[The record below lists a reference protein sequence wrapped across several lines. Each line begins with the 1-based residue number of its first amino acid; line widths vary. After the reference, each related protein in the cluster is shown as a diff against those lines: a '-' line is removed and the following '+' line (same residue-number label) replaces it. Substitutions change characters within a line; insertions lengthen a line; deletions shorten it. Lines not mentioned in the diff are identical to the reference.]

1 MKSSDVLRR
10 WSIGDSHDTYL
21 IKQWGGGYFSIN
33 DKGHLVC
40 HPTAEAKPAPAAP
53 EGNGAAHPAQSIDI
67 KGLVDELSQRGISLP
82 LLIRFSDILKA
93 RISHLNEAFRKAIS
107 EYGYKGEYKGVY
119 PIKVNQHRYVVEEIV
134 GYGKPYKYGLEAGSK
149 PELLAVMAMLDTDGA
164 LVICNGYK
172 DEEYI
177 ETALL
182 ASKLGLT
189 VILVVEKPSELALIR
204 QVSLKTGV
212 RPVIGIRAKLSSR
225 GSGRWEASGG
235 DRSKFGLSAREMLDA
250 VATLKEWG
258 MLDCFQLLHFH
269 LGSQISSIRSIKN
282 ALREAGRFYVELS
295 KMGAALKYLDVGG
308 GLGVDYD
315 GSQTNFASSMNYS
328 VQEYANDIVYSM
340 MEMCD
345 AEKVPHPHIVSESG
359 RAVVAHH
366 AMLVVNVL
374 GVGEFF
380 DAKIPDQLPPD
391 SDGLLRNLFDT
402 HREVTRKNFLEAYH
416 DAVEY
421 KDECLSLFSLGHLS
435 LEQRVIAEN
444 LFWGICQ
451 KILRIVRELD
461 HVPEELEGIEKA
473 LSDTYFCNFSMFQ
486 SLPDSWAIE
495 QLFPIVPIHRLN
507 EAPTRR
513 AVLAD
518 ITCDSDGKIDAFID
532 LHDVKHVIEL
542 HPFVHGQDYYLGI
555 FLVGAYQEILGDL
568 HNLFGDTNT
577 VHVALDDAEGSPGY
591 RIEHVVS
598 GDTVTDVLKYVS
610 YNRDELLAKVRRAA
624 EVAMRQKRMSIEE
637 TRQLL
642 RMYEDGLAGYTYLER
657 E

>member
-1 MKSSDVLRR
+1 MKSTDVLRR
-10 WSIGDSHDTYL
+10 WSVADSLDTYF
-21 IKQWGGGYFSIN
+21 IRSWGGGYFSIN
-33 DKGHLVC
+33 EKGNLIC
-40 HPTAEAKPAPAAP
+40 HPAGQGKGE
-53 EGNGAAHPAQSIDI
+53 IDV
-67 KGLVDELSQRGISLP
+67 KGLVDELVQRGLSLP
-82 LLIRFSDILKA
+82 LLVRFSDILKS
-93 RISHLNEAFRKAIS
+93 RIELLNECFRKAIA
-107 EYGYKGEYKGVY
+107 EYGYQSEYKGVY

-134 GYGKPYKYGLEAGSK
+134 NYGKPYRYGLEAGSK

-189 VILVVEKPSELALIR
+189 VILVVEKPSELTLIR
-204 QVSLKTGV
+204 QVSQKVGV
-212 RPVIGIRAKLSSR
+212 KPLIGIRAKLSTR

-250 VATLKEWG
+250 VHMLREWG
-258 MLDCFQLLHFH
+258 MLDSLELLHFH
-269 LGSQISSIRSIKN
+269 LGSQISSIRSVKD
-282 ALREAGRFYVELS
+282 ALREAGRFFVELS
-295 KMGAALKYLDVGG
+295 KMGAPLRYLDVGG

-328 VQEYANDIVYSM
+328 VQEYANDIVYAM

-345 AEKVPHPHIVSESG
+345 AEGVPHPILVSESG
-359 RAVVAHH
+359 RAIVAHH
-366 AMLVVNVL
+366 SMLVVNVL

-380 DAKIPDQLPPD
+380 EGKIPDELPADADPIV
-391 SDGLLRNLFDT
+391 RNLWET
-402 HREVTRKNFLEAYH
+402 YREISRKSFLEAYH

-421 KDECLSLFSLGHLS
+421 KDEALSLFTLGRLS
-435 LEQRVIAEN
+435 LDQRVIAEN
-444 LFWGICQ
+444 VFWGICG
-451 KILRIVRELD
+451 KILRIVRELE
-461 HVPEELEGIEKA
+461 HIPEELEGMEKA

-486 SLPDSWAIE
+486 SVPDSWAID

-518 ITCDSDGKIDAFID
+518 ITCDSDGKIDQFID
-532 LHDVKHVIEL
+532 MHDVKNVIEL
-542 HPFVHGQDYYLGI
+542 HPVLPGQDYYLGI

-577 VHVALDDAEGSPGY
+577 VHVSLDEATGY
-591 RIEHVVS
+591 KIEHVVT
-598 GDTVTDVLKYVS
+598 GDTVTDVLHYVS
-610 YNRDELLAKVRRAA
+610 YNRDELLSRVRRAA
-624 EVAMRQKRMSIEE
+624 ELAMRQKRMTIEDS
-637 TRQLL
+637 RRLL
-642 RMYEDGLAGYTYLER
+642 KMFEGGLAGYTYLEGD
-657 E
+657 

>member
-1 MKSSDVLRR
+1 MKSTDVLRR
-10 WSIGDSHDTYL
+10 WSVADSLDAYL
-21 IKQWGGGYFSIN
+21 IRHWGGGYFSIN
-33 DKGHLVC
+33 EKGNMVC
-40 HPTAEAKPAPAAP
+40 HPEGEGKPA
-53 EGNGAAHPAQSIDI
+53 IDI
-67 KGLVDELSQRGISLP
+67 KALVDELRQRGLSLP
-82 LLIRFSDILKA
+82 LLVRFSDILKA
-93 RISHLNEAFRKAIS
+93 RIELLNGCFRKAIA

-119 PIKVNQHRYVVEEIV
+119 PIKVNQHRNVVEEIV
-134 GYGKPYKYGLEAGSK
+134 SYGKPYKYGLEAGSK

-189 VILVVEKPSELALIR
+189 VIMVVEKPSELPLIK
-204 QVSLKTGV
+204 QVSQRVGV
-212 RPVIGIRAKLSSR
+212 RPVIGIRAKLASR

-250 VATLKEWG
+250 VQTLREWG
-258 MLDCFQLLHFH
+258 MLDTFQLLHFH

-295 KMGAALKYLDVGG
+295 RMGAALRYLDVGG

-315 GSQTNFASSMNYS
+315 GSQTNFQSSMNYT
-328 VQEYANDIVYSM
+328 VQEYANDIVYAM

-345 AEKVPHPHIVSESG
+345 AAGVPHPTLVSESG
-359 RAVVAHH
+359 RAVTAHH

-380 DAKIPDQLPPD
+380 EGKIPDQLPPD
-391 SDGLLRNLFDT
+391 TDAIVRNLWET
-402 HREVTRKNFLEAYH
+402 YREVSRKNFLEAYH

-421 KDECLSLFSLGHLS
+421 KDEALSLFTLGRLS
-435 LEQRVIAEN
+435 LDQRVISEN
-444 LFWGICQ
+444 LFWGICGR
-451 KILRIVRELD
+451 ILRIVRELE
-461 HVPEELEGIEKA
+461 HVPEELEGLEKA

-518 ITCDSDGKIDAFID
+518 ITCDSDGKIDQFID
-532 LHDVKHVIEL
+532 IHDVKHVLEL
-542 HPFVHGQDYYLGI
+542 HPLVGGQDYYLGM

-577 VHVALDDAEGSPGY
+577 VHVSLDEAAGY
-591 RIEHVVS
+591 KIDHVVT

-610 YNRDELLAKVRRAA
+610 YNKDDLVARVRRAA
-624 EVAMRQKRMSIEE
+624 EVAMRQKRMTIEE

-642 RMYEDGLAGYTYLER
+642 RMFEEGLSGYTYLEGD
-657 E
+657 

>member
-1 MKSSDVLRR
+1 MKSTDVLRR
-10 WSIGDSHDTYL
+10 WSIADSLDTYL
-21 IKQWGGGYFSIN
+21 IRQWGGGYFGISER
-33 DKGHLVC
+33 GTLMC
-40 HPTAEAKPAPAAP
+40 HPSG
-53 EGNGAAHPAQSIDI
+53 EGKAGIDV
-67 KGLVDELSQRGISLP
+67 KGLVDELVQRGLSMP
-82 LLIRFSDILKA
+82 LLIRFSDILRS
-93 RISHLNEAFRKAIS
+93 RIELLNGCFKKAIT

-119 PIKVNQHRYVVEEIV
+119 PIKVNQHRFVVEEIV
-134 GYGKPYKYGLEAGSK
+134 NYGKPWKYGLEAGSK
-149 PELLAVMAMLDTDGA
+149 PELLAVMAMLETDGA
-164 LVICNGYK
+164 LVVCNGYK

-182 ASKLGLT
+182 ASRLGLT
-189 VILVVEKPSELALIR
+189 VILVVEKPSELMLIR
-204 QVSLKTGV
+204 QVAQKV
-212 RPVIGIRAKLSSR
+212 NVKPIIGIRVKLSTR

-250 VATLKEWG
+250 VAQLREWG
-258 MLDCFQLLHFH
+258 MLDSFQLLHFH

-295 KMGAALKYLDVGG
+295 KAGAALRYLDVGG

-315 GSQTNFASSMNYS
+315 GSQTNFQSSMNYS

-345 AEKVPHPHIVSESG
+345 AEGVAHPTIVSESG

-374 GVGEFF
+374 GVAEFF
-380 DAKIPDQLPPD
+380 EGKIPDKLPD
-391 SDGLLRNLFDT
+391 GSDLILRNLWDT
-402 HREVTRKNFLEAYH
+402 YREVSRKNFLEAYH

-421 KDECLSLFSLGHLS
+421 KDEALSLFTLGRLA
-435 LEQRVIAEN
+435 LEQRVMAEN
-444 LFWGICQ
+444 LFWGISG

-486 SLPDSWAIE
+486 SLPDSWAID

-507 EAPTRR
+507 EPPTRR

-518 ITCDSDGKIDAFID
+518 ITCDSDGKIDQFID
-532 LHDVKHVIEL
+532 LHDVKHVLEL
-542 HPFVHGQDYYLGI
+542 HPVAPGQEYYLGM
-555 FLVGAYQEILGDL
+555 FMVGAYQEILGDL

-577 VHVALDDAEGSPGY
+577 VHVSLEEHGGY
-591 RIEHVVS
+591 RIEHVVT
-598 GDTVTDVLKYVS
+598 GDTVTDVLRYVS
-610 YNRDELLAKVRRAA
+610 YNKEELVTRVRRAA
-624 EVAMRQKRMSIEE
+624 EVAMRANRMTIQES
-637 TRQLL
+637 RQLL
-642 RMYEDGLAGYTYLER
+642 KMYEDGLSGYTYLEGD
-657 E
+657 

>member
-1 MKSSDVLRR
+1 MKSTDILRR
-10 WSIGDSHDTYL
+10 WSVADSLDTYL
-21 IKQWGGGYFSIN
+21 IRNWGGGYFSIN
-33 DKGHLVC
+33 ERGHMVC
-40 HPTAEAKPAPAAP
+40 HPSLDPKH
-53 EGNGAAHPAQSIDI
+53 GIDV
-67 KGLVDELSQRGISLP
+67 KALVDELVQRGISMP
-82 LLIRFSDILKA
+82 LLIRFSDILRS
-93 RISHLNEAFRKAIS
+93 RIELLNECFKKAIA
-107 EYGYKGEYKGVY
+107 EYGYKAEYKGVY

-134 GYGKPYKYGLEAGSK
+134 NYGKPYRYGLEAGSK

-189 VILVVEKPSELALIR
+189 VIMVVEKPSELALIR
-204 QVSLKTGV
+204 QVSLRLSVK
-212 RPVIGIRAKLSSR
+212 PLIGIRAKLSTR

-235 DRSKFGLSAREMLDA
+235 DRSKFGLSAREMIDA
-250 VATLKEWG
+250 VQQLRDWG
-258 MLDCFQLLHFH
+258 MLDSFQLLHFH
-269 LGSQISSIRSIKN
+269 LGSQISSIRSVKN

-295 KMGAALKYLDVGG
+295 KMGAGLRYLDVGG

-315 GSQTNFASSMNYS
+315 GSQTNFQSSMNYS

-345 AEKVPHPHIVSESG
+345 AEGVPHPTIVSESG

-380 DAKIPDQLPPD
+380 EGKIPDQLAQPAD
-391 SDGLLRNLFDT
+391 AIVRNLWDT
-402 HREVTRKNFLEAYH
+402 YREITRKNFLEAYH

-421 KDECLSLFSLGHLS
+421 KDEALSLFTLGRLS
-435 LEQRVIAEN
+435 LDQRVIAEN
-444 LFWGICQ
+444 LFWGICG
-451 KILRIVRELD
+451 KILRIVRELE
-461 HVPEELEGIEKA
+461 HIPEELEGLEKA

-486 SLPDSWAIE
+486 SLPDSWAID

-518 ITCDSDGKIDAFID
+518 ITCDSDGKIDQFID

-542 HPFVHGQDYYLGI
+542 HPVVSGQDYYLGI

-577 VHVALDDAEGSPGY
+577 VHVSLDGDGGY
-591 RIEHVVS
+591 KIDHVVA
-598 GDTVTDVLKYVS
+598 GDTVTDVLQYVS
-610 YNRDELLAKVRRAA
+610 YSKDELIMRVRRSA
-624 EVAMRQKRMSIEE
+624 EQAMRQKRMNIEDS
-637 TRQLL
+637 RQLL
-642 RMYEDGLAGYTYLER
+642 KMFEGGLSGYTYLEGD
-657 E
+657 